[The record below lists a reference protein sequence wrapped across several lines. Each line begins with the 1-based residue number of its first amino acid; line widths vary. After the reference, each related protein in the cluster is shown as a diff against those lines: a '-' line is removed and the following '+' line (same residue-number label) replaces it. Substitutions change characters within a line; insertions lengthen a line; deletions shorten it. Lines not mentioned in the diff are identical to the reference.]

1 MPPDSISAAKF
12 LPMDFTFLESPLL
25 RHDPSCLD
33 KLVDFQAM
41 LDQHITYYSG
51 VGDTLRA
58 RQAERSRDK
67 ILKLQ
72 RELKQSMSFAYKK

>member
-1 MPPDSISAAKF
+1 
-12 LPMDFTFLESPLL
+12 
-25 RHDPSCLD
+25 
-33 KLVDFQAM
+33 M

-58 RQAERSRDK
+58 RQAERSREK